1 MAVLLG
7 SRLLHDVETRARKKT
22 YSVALRPHREAIRT
36 KQKIRV
42 EDMSTWAESA
52 AGGAIKGPSCW
63 NQDQGHSRVRLDKR
77 P

>member
-42 EDMSTWAESA
+42 EDMSTRAESA
-52 AGGAIKGPSCW
+52 ASDAMKCLSCW
-63 NQDQGHSRVRLDKR
+63 NQDQGHLQVRMAKH